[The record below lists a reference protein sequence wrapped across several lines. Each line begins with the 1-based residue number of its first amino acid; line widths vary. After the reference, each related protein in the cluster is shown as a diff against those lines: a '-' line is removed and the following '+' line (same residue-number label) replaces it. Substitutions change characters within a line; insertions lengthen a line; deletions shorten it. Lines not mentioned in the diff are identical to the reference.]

1 MDSVQPNLAPPE
13 KLVII
18 TGPSGVG
25 KGTVCRQL
33 LPVLPSLQFCVS
45 ATTRAM
51 REGEVDGADYHF
63 LSEQDFQARIDGEA
77 FLEWAQYATSYYG
90 TLKSEITR
98 MQALDKI
105 PLLEIDTQG
114 ALQVKSKV
122 PDAMLIFIT
131 PPTFDALKE
140 RLIGRGTNTPEDIQ
154 RRLQIA
160 EAEMKKASQFDVV
173 IENDNLV
180 DTVMNVAKAIE
191 NYLC

>member
-1 MDSVQPNLAPPE
+1 MDSVQPNLVPLE

-45 ATTRAM
+45 ATTRAI
-51 REGEVDGADYHF
+51 RDGEVDGVDYHF
-63 LSEQDFQARIDGEA
+63 LSEQDFQARIDEEA

-98 MQALDKI
+98 MQALAKI

-131 PPTFDALKE
+131 PPTFDALRE

-180 DTVMNVAKAIE
+180 DTVMNVSKAIE